1 MNYTQVSELCQDFF
15 PDLTPS
21 QLAGMIHGLL
31 GHGFVVETERW
42 KQHMSEFLASGEPLP
57 EPALEGL
64 EQLIAFSQKDYQ
76 ADSFSID
83 LIRPEDDYPLEQ
95 RASAIGD
102 WCQGYLTGYGL
113 VKNTNAKE
121 LEGEAKEALQDIS
134 EIARIDF
141 EGVDSEDNEMEKAF
155 MTVCEHIKMSGLILF
170 QANQP
175 EATVKS
181 EQKQVH

>member
-1 MNYTQVSELCQDFF
+1 MNYTEVSELCQDFF

-64 EQLIAFSQKDYQ
+64 EHLIAFSQKDYM

-95 RASAIGD
+95 RASAIGE

-113 VKNTNAKE
+113 VKSNDAKE

-155 MTVCEHIKMSGLILF
+155 VTVCEHIKMSGLILF

-181 EQKQVH
+181 EPKQVH